1 MTLQLSIIVP
11 AYNEAH
17 RLAEGM
23 RRFEGAAASG
33 AVDLDRTELLFV
45 DDGSTD
51 RTAAEA
57 EKLLAAL
64 PHHRI
69 VRLGTN
75 QGKGAAVRTAAGGF
89 SRDRPKSIWTS

>member
-1 MTLQLSIIVP
+1 MTLQLSIIIP

-23 RRFEGAAASG
+23 RRFESAAASG
-33 AVDLDRTELLFV
+33 AVDLDRTELLLV

-64 PHHRI
+64 PTT
-69 VRLGTN
+69 GSS
-75 QGKGAAVRTAAGGF
+75 G
-89 SRDRPKSIWTS
+89 